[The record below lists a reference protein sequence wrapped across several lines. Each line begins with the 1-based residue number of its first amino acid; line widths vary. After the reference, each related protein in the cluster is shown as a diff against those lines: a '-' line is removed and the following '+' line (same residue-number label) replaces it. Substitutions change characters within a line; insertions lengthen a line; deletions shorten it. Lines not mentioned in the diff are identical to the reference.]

1 MKILKLTMVEE
12 FKKGAKMEKKLT
24 LHTNGYQVKSCNF
37 INQILT

>member
-24 LHTNGYQVKSCNF
+24 LHTNGYQASIYF
-37 INQILT
+37 LSHFES